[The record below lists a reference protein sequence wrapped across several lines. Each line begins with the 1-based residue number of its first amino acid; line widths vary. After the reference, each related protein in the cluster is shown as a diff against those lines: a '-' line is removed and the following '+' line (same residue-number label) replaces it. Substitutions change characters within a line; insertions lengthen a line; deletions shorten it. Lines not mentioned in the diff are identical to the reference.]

1 MARLESS
8 LVSVDWLA
16 KNLDNKDLIVLNT
29 TIPKVTSNTTD
40 TVDIQIPNARFFDL
54 KSDFSDIDAP
64 FPNTVPSSEQF
75 TRSAQNLGINNSSLI
90 VVYDEHGIYS
100 SARAWWL
107 FKAFGHENIAILDGG
122 LPAWIAVGFETEPKK
137 AYDNLKGNFTSL
149 YNESYFLFF
158 DDILKNQNSNANL
171 IIDARAKERFNG
183 ELPEPRKG
191 LSSGHIPN
199 SLNIPYQELLRNGKM
214 KSKEELRNIFKAVNK
229 DDKQLIFSCGSGI
242 TACILALGAKLA
254 GYNKLSVYDGSWT
267 EYGTLTN
274 V

>member
-75 TRSAQNLGINNSSLI
+75 TRSAQNLGINNSSI
-90 VVYDEHGIYS
+90 IIVYDEYGIYS